1 MKKKFRVALLVSLCV
16 MMLAGVQSAF
26 ATVGVYDGPAT
37 AKVVKHGDV
46 VTGYITAANDSDW
59 YVITESG
66 VGNRPKLLCPTT
78 SNLNVQVI
86 WMRPNGTFDS
96 FVVNDAGAGG
106 LEDVGGYINGPG
118 QLMYLRIFPN
128 SSSDISSTN
137 AYTLVIQ

>member
-1 MKKKFRVALLVSLCV
+1 
-16 MMLAGVQSAF
+16 MMGRRRRKWLSMEMLI
-26 ATVGVYDGPAT
+26 
-37 AKVVKHGDV
+37 
-46 VTGYITAANDSDW
+46 TGYITAANDSDW
-59 YVITESG
+59 YVMTESG

-106 LEDVGGYINGPG
+106 LEDVGGYINIPG

-128 SSSDISSTN
+128 YSSDISSTY
-137 AYTLVIQ
+137 AYTHVIQ